1 MNTTIF
7 KKLLTVICCVIMISL
22 QVNAQNKD
30 VDKGN
35 EALKKAMEQSDA
47 AKRQEFINKAIE
59 SWTKGGLKREMYALI
74 GDAFLE
80 KKDYVNAASNYSRCD
95 KELKK
100 EGLKKVA
107 EGYVEDAF
115 AADAKQEPKLL
126 KKAMDF
132 YAKSEATKEGA
143 RAIGDKYYERGF
155 DSYMKALDFY
165 LIGDAAVKIEQ
176 IAKEYFDKGGE
187 NQAKAAEIYLKMKN
201 ADGYRKGGDIY
212 YNRGDY
218 GKAIEAYV
226 LGAYEPGIQKYAEL
240 LYTEHRDSEAD
251 DLIMR
256 LGDAYAEK
264 KNEDAIE
271 KLAAQTMSKGS
282 YMLASKLYDKAGN
295 VNLGDKCR
303 AYDAIVRLS
312 MDEAKSLFGNIGD
325 KAAIDAIVKD
335 EKYLWLIK
343 DQGDVM
349 DELMRNAPPVNLITD
364 SASGKSYPSA
374 EDQKIQEE
382 YYKSIREQIIKNCY
396 DVSANYAKLVGPE
409 IKKLVRQRFLRYGA
423 VRNILDKETLAIKKQ
438 KQDIKVKDVIL

>member
-1 MNTTIF
+1 
-7 KKLLTVICCVIMISL
+7 
-22 QVNAQNKD
+22 
-30 VDKGN
+30 
-35 EALKKAMEQSDA
+35 
-47 AKRQEFINKAIE
+47 
-59 SWTKGGLKREMYALI
+59 
-74 GDAFLE
+74 
-80 KKDYVNAASNYSRCD
+80 
-95 KELKK
+95 
-100 EGLKKVA
+100 
-107 EGYVEDAF
+107 
-115 AADAKQEPKLL
+115 
-126 KKAMDF
+126 
-132 YAKSEATKEGA
+132 
-143 RAIGDKYYERGF
+143 
-155 DSYMKALDFY
+155 
-165 LIGDAAVKIEQ
+165 
-176 IAKEYFDKGGE
+176 
-187 NQAKAAEIYLKMKN
+187 MKN

-295 VNLGDKCR
+295 VTLGDKCR

-374 EDQKIQEE
+374 EDQKTQEE